1 MIHPLSRV
9 RKVDFMYKN
18 ELEIDIVRIVRAL
31 IKRLKFILLI
41 SILSFIAAFG
51 LTLDM
56 GEDTYGAVATV
67 YAAAENSYSEATAA
81 VTAMNAYL
89 DVAKSYKVSQR
100 AALLMG
106 RGDISAA
113 DIQSHVS
120 VNSSAKKNT
129 TTNFLNSSATIIS
142 FTATTNDPELS
153 MAMADAAAESY
164 AIEMSNIL
172 KTDSVKTLD
181 NAHTTYV
188 AYDANRQAWS
198 NRVLAA
204 VAGFVFASFIVVLFE
219 IIDRKV
225 RTVREATI
233 RNQIPVIGIIPDFK

>member
-1 MIHPLSRV
+1 
-9 RKVDFMYKN
+9 MYKN
-18 ELEIDIVRIVRAL
+18 EFEIDIVRIVRAL
-31 IKRLKFILLI
+31 FKRIKFILLI
-41 SILSFIAAFG
+41 AILFFIVG
-51 LTLDM
+51 CGVTLDI
-56 GEDTYGAVATV
+56 GEDKYGATATV
-67 YAAAENSYSEATAA
+67 YAAADNSYSEATAA

-142 FTATTNDPELS
+142 FVATTNDPDLS

-181 NAHTTYV
+181 SAHSTYV
-188 AYDANRQAWS
+188 AYDASRQAWM
-198 NRVLAA
+198 NRIIFGLV
-204 VAGFVFASFIVVLFE
+204 GFVIASAVVVLFE

-225 RTVREATI
+225 RTIREATI
-233 RNQIPVIGIIPDFK
+233 RNQLPIIGIIPDDK

>member
-1 MIHPLSRV
+1 
-9 RKVDFMYKN
+9 MYKN
-18 ELEIDIVRIVRAL
+18 EFEIDIVRIVRAL
-31 IKRLKFILLI
+31 FKRLKFILLI
-41 SILSFIAAFG
+41 TILFFIVG
-51 LTLDM
+51 CGVTLDIE
-56 GEDTYGAVATV
+56 EDRYGAVATV

-106 RGDISAA
+106 RSDISAA
-113 DIQSHVS
+113 DIQSLVS
-120 VNSSAKKNT
+120 VNSSAKSKNT

-142 FTATTNDPELS
+142 FVATTNDPDLS

-181 NAHTTYV
+181 SAHSTYV
-188 AYDANRQAWS
+188 AYDASRQAWI
-198 NRVLAA
+198 NRIIFGL
-204 VAGFVFASFIVVLFE
+204 AGFVIASAVVVLFE

-225 RTVREATI
+225 RTIREATI
-233 RNQIPVIGIIPDFK
+233 RNQLPIIGIIPDDK